1 MWWKEK
7 ECDYK
12 FAGALSPL
20 PDLLPFLVAY
30 VERSGTVGKVSKAS
44 RTVLPLLF
52 VLSFLLLSSP
62 FFASFVI
69 CSFLSFTVHTFGGS

>member
-20 PDLLPFLVAY
+20 SDLLPFLVAY